1 MPEKIKSI
9 INSIMPLSISS
20 LEKINNIIIVE
31 TLNKGASITEINNTN
46 NDEYF
51 VLEGICKSFIDNT
64 EGEEITL
71 SFFMSNAIISPYTTR
86 IKNGKSVLNLKCLT
100 DVTLAKMD
108 AHKFENM
115 MIEDEEIRNFANTV
129 LRNELMHKVQKE
141 IGLASLPA
149 KIRLQR
155 LRKKFPNIENLVP
168 HADIASYL
176 GITTIS
182 LSRLRSQS

>member
-1 MPEKIKSI
+1 MSEKIKSI
-9 INSIMPLSISS
+9 INSLIPISINSI
-20 LEKINNIIIVE
+20 EKINNIITVE
-31 TLNKGASITEINNTN
+31 TFNKGTSITETNNTN
-46 NDEYF
+46 NSEYF
-51 VLEGICKSFIDNT
+51 VLEGICKSCIDNT

-71 SFFMSNAIISPYTTR
+71 SFFMSNTIISPFTTR
-86 IKNGKSVLNLKCLT
+86 TINGKSVLNIKCLT
-100 DVTLAKMD
+100 EATIAKMD
-108 AHKFENM
+108 AYQFENM

-149 KIRLQR
+149 KVRLQQ
-155 LRKKFPNIENLVP
+155 LRKQFPNIENLVP
-168 HADIASYL
+168 HSDIASYL

>member
-149 KIRLQR
+149 KVRLQL

-168 HADIASYL
+168 HSDIASYL